1 MDDAHPTSFRI
12 HHDAPEGRLLEVAQ
26 KFCELQYFLSFSCG
40 AHIARYDPI
49 DSLYG
54 IAADQNT
61 GFRWMVTSNP
71 QSAVGSYAWLKA
83 KQIGAVGIIGLS
95 NPDDPEVC
103 VDPETED
110 GLVVGQ
116 WVSIRGL
123 PAGWSRDLRL
133 VWRNRSVTLA
143 LVPSPTDSSTSG
155 QEEQPREPRG
165 PQEPPERH
173 ETGMCRTYPELPSSS
188 SYLDECDSCEDDPYA
203 DDERED
209 QEARVPGEEDEL
221 SILSDTNAS
230 ATEQEVHLVGWVNY
244 CGLRDDYSRGK
255 GCVGHSRGRCG
266 NIRLCLECKEEDRR
280 RWLQHVLA
288 VTDGCQVHSTVVPGD
303 KYQSWKR
310 AVERAA
316 LDYVAIDQGST
327 FLAVLSG
334 QLLIGKAKVLAT
346 TPVTDAYALIEL
358 LEKAFAYEPPKCRRI
373 RSSQPWARD
382 RRREQKEPG
391 ESLPKLKLR
400 KGTETREELA
410 RQLEALGVE
419 HDPHSRSG
427 TTTITDEQFAQAVEA
442 GLFKLTDSHQ
452 GKKAKRAE
460 RRLAHVV
467 DVQKRFPGMFDA
479 RALSDYVRI
488 DNAPETP
495 APQVNASWYDGPKA
509 EGHWAVSCNVFQHRL
524 GALPKKEFVFDTLQ
538 PARPEPSQADLDAR
552 EADLE
557 RNEGH
562 ERHNFDVDPG
572 RDGTQQAE

>member
-26 KFCELQYFLSFSCG
+26 KFCEPQNLLSFSCG
-40 AHIARYDPI
+40 AGIARYDPI

-54 IAADQNT
+54 IAEDQNI

-83 KQIGAVGIIGLS
+83 KQMGAIGIICLS

-103 VDPETED
+103 VDPETKD
-110 GLVVGQ
+110 GLVVGP
-116 WVSIRGL
+116 WVSIRDL
-123 PAGWSRDLRL
+123 PSGWTRTPTIVSD
-133 VWRNRSVTLA
+133 RSVALA
-143 LVPSPTDSSTSG
+143 LVPSPKDSYTSG
-155 QEEQPREPRG
+155 QDEQPREPRG

-173 ETGMCRTYPELPSSS
+173 ETGMCRTYPEWPSSS

-255 GCVGHSRGRCG
+255 GCVDHSRGRCG

-334 QLLIGKAKVLAT
+334 QLPDWQGQGLGDNPSDGRLRAHRAT
-346 TPVTDAYALIEL
+346 GEGL
-358 LEKAFAYEPPKCRRI
+358 RI
-373 RSSQPWARD
+373 RATQVSQ
-382 RRREQKEPG
+382 
-391 ESLPKLKLR
+391 
-400 KGTETREELA
+400 
-410 RQLEALGVE
+410 
-419 HDPHSRSG
+419 DP
-427 TTTITDEQFAQAVEA
+427 
-442 GLFKLTDSHQ
+442 
-452 GKKAKRAE
+452 
-460 RRLAHVV
+460 
-467 DVQKRFPGMFDA
+467 
-479 RALSDYVRI
+479 
-488 DNAPETP
+488 
-495 APQVNASWYDGPKA
+495 
-509 EGHWAVSCNVFQHRL
+509 
-524 GALPKKEFVFDTLQ
+524 
-538 PARPEPSQADLDAR
+538 
-552 EADLE
+552 
-557 RNEGH
+557 
-562 ERHNFDVDPG
+562 
-572 RDGTQQAE
+572 